1 MKNGQGAQSLT
12 CKYTEKLAGKGL
24 PTSWEAP
31 SNNLEEMTWEK
42 VHSGLK
48 RQRGGLGLEDDAHL
62 EMQQRAAETAAAAN
76 AEAENAPNPAA
87 IPPGD
92 LLGVTVVLIACAYRG
107 QEFLRVG
114 YYVSNEAPEHDVPTA
129 QTVTRTVLAE
139 NPRVTRVDIDWL
151 APKPA
156 DAYAAPAFSFS

>member
-1 MKNGQGAQSLT
+1 MDPQQPVAMPPPPPQQQ
-12 CKYTEKLAGKGL
+12 
-24 PTSWEAP
+24 P
-31 SNNLEEMTWEK
+31 
-42 VHSGLK
+42 
-48 RQRGGLGLEDDAHL
+48 Q
-62 EMQQRAAETAAAAN
+62 QQRPTQPSPVNVTNVVALANPATFASPLDFEITFECTAAL
-76 AEAENAPNPAA
+76 PD
-87 IPPGD
+87 D
-92 LLGVTVVLIACAYRG
+92 LEWRMVYVGSADDSSYDQLLTEVEVGPVPVGVNKF
-107 QEFLRVG
+107 EFLRVG